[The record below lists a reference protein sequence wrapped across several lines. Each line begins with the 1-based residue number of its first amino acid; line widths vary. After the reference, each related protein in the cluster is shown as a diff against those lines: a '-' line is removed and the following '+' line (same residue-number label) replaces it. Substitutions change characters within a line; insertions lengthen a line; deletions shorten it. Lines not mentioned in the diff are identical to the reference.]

1 MSYNGESAG
10 SGGESPCYNE
20 SSVYADFS
28 EDENDGDLDEI
39 RAAYGERYERHRD
52 GDNSYNEN
60 YGYSDYESSDD
71 NKVDVEKMK
80 QFVLNFHTG
89 KFDGEIEDGLKSSV
103 SDSDNPPDNAG
114 HGDPPPDWE
123 QRKAAGLCEL
133 KEELQDQT
141 QRVRTR
147 RTSADVGVLSFS
159 YDCGP
164 RHGAIEESSLPH
176 DASLDSYW
184 NELSDSIAQHESSK
198 IEGLHFSGIQMTKEI
213 IGLLAAC
220 VRGKVRDTICFEW
233 AKVCGEGIK
242 SLSTLLEHNPLL
254 SSLLLSNNPITDLNA
269 AMCLSQSLK
278 AHPEINELTLQSCSL
293 GNNVNVLS
301 AILASDINHMDLAH
315 NEISSPGAL
324 IISNYLQTNPPIKS
338 LKLSKNNFN
347 DDDAILFAHALKK
360 NTLLQSLI
368 ISENKFTPIGAKSLF
383 LGVFDHSS
391 LNAVSESN
399 HTCALHLFYTSKL
412 NHCLDRINKR
422 FFGAY
427 GYAIGRKTIGRKSK
441 LLIALNGKES
451 LLKCLE
457 DVPVE
462 LMPEVLAFIQAE
474 DCPKKLLNMI
484 YSTMRWWNMPSLYS
498 YHHAPSKKRKT
509 IE

>member
-10 SGGESPCYNE
+10 SGGESPGYNK
-20 SSVYADFS
+20 SSVCADFS
-28 EDENDGDLDEI
+28 EYENDGDLDEI
-39 RAAYGERYERHRD
+39 RAAYGERYQRHRD
-52 GDNSYNEN
+52 GENSYNEN
-60 YGYSDYESSDD
+60 YGDSDYENASDSESSDE
-71 NKVDVEKMK
+71 NAVDVEKMK

-123 QRKAAGLCEL
+123 QRKAAGLKDL
-133 KEELQDQT
+133 KRKMQQET
-141 QRVRTR
+141 QRIRT
-147 RTSADVGVLSFS
+147 TSADVGILSFTC
-159 YDCGP
+159 DCGP
-164 RHGAIEESSLPH
+164 WHGAIEEYIIPH

-184 NELSDSIAQHESSK
+184 NELSDSIAQLESST
-198 IEGLHFSGIQMTKEI
+198 ITALGFIWIQMTKEI
-213 IGLLAAC
+213 IGLLATC
-220 VRGKVRDTICFEW
+220 VRGKVRDRISFER
-233 AKVCGEGIK
+233 AQVCGEGIK

-254 SSLLLSNNPITDLNA
+254 SSLNLGNNPITDLNA

-278 AHPEINELTLQSCSL
+278 THPKINKLTLQSCSL

-315 NEISSPGAL
+315 NEISSPGAS
-324 IISNYLQTNPPIKS
+324 IISNYLQTNPPIKT
-338 LKLSKNNFN
+338 LTLSSNNFN
-347 DDDAILFAHALKK
+347 DDDATLFAHALKK
-360 NTLLQSLI
+360 NTILEILF
-368 ISENKFTPIGAKSLF
+368 ISKNKFTPIGVKSIF

-391 LNAVSESN
+391 LNAISESN
-399 HTCALHLFYTSKL
+399 HTLCALDLFRTSKL
-412 NHCLDRINKR
+412 NDCLHRIN
-422 FFGAY
+422 Y
-427 GYAIGRKTIGRKSK
+427 GFGRKSK
-441 LLIALNGKES
+441 LLIALHEQES
-451 LLKCLE
+451 LLKYLE

-474 DCPKKLLNMI
+474 DCQKKLLNMI

-498 YHHAPSKKRKT
+498 YHLAPSKKRKT